1 MSSSLFQTLN
11 ISRQDIL
18 TRLTDLDVTSNNLA
32 NTNTTGFKASRSNFQ
47 EMLNKQLIEGT
58 QLRSTQMLTGQGAL
72 RDSTNTL
79 DWGIQ
84 GEGLFS
90 VTLPDGTLGYTRDG
104 QISLDAGR
112 NLVTSS
118 GYPLVWSGGVVAEGM
133 TDISVTAGGSVT
145 GTDAT
150 GVRSEIGTVQLTRF
164 PNPSALTVFGDNIM
178 LESDTSGVAQTGA
191 PGSENFGILK
201 SATVELSNVTL
212 SQEMTH
218 LITLQRSFSMSIK
231 AFQQTDTM
239 ITQAINLR
247 KA

>member
-11 ISRQDIL
+11 ISKQDIL
-18 TRLTDLDVTSNNLA
+18 TRLTDLDVTSNNLSNS
-32 NTNTTGFKASRSNFQ
+32 NTAGFKTSRSNFQ
-47 EMLNKQLIEGT
+47 EMLNQQLIEGT
-58 QLRSTQMLTGQGAL
+58 QLRSTQMLPAQGAL

-84 GEGLFS
+84 GEGLLS
-90 VTLPDGTLGYTRDG
+90 VTLPDGTIGYTRDG
-104 QISLDAGR
+104 QLSLDSEFK
-112 NLVTSS
+112 LVTSG
-118 GYPLVWSGGVVAEGM
+118 GYPLVWSGQIVEGM
-133 TDISVTAGGSVT
+133 TDISVSPGGSVSA
-145 GTDAT
+145 TDSK
-150 GVRSEIGTVQLTRF
+150 GVRAEIGTVQLTRF
-164 PNPSALTVFGDNIM
+164 ANPSGLTVYGNNLL
-178 LESDTSGVAQTGA
+178 LESDTSGAAQAGA
-191 PGSENFGILK
+191 PGAENFGIIK
-201 SATVELSNVTL
+201 SSTVELSNVSL